1 MIFRDK
7 EIENIL
13 WQMNDRVWELTSEVQ
28 NLRRSLSDENKGR
41 VLGRSEGNS
50 EHNEFKRDAEKK
62 SIIWS

>member
-13 WQMNDRVWELTSEVQ
+13 WAINDRVWELTSEVQ
-28 NLRRSLSDENKGR
+28 NLRRSLYENKGR
-41 VLGRSEGNS
+41 LLERSEGNS
-50 EHNEFKRDAEKK
+50 EHNDAKRDTEKE